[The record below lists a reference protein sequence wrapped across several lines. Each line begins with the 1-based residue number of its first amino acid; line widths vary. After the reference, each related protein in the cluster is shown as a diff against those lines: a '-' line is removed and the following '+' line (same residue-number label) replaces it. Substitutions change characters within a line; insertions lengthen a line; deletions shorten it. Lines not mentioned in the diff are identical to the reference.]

1 MTQLI
6 DPNNNSKIELPCHLF
21 SIPVPPANTLGS
33 PVPLA
38 VSRRNDWPA
47 AAATADLRAKVRIFG
62 TFAGE
67 HPPGTRNPRL
77 FLLYGTEHPN
87 PNYLYPDL
95 IRSGY
100 KVYTCIMAPNTVGW
114 LHFTPMSFTGFA
126 LSMASQHWGNEAVR
140 FFGDYDIFPWVR
152 ISDGTMP
159 ARILQL
165 FDLYLLEI
173 INPWFLSCTK
183 LLPVKIMPHLD
194 WKHPNDH
201 SIE

>member
-1 MTQLI
+1 MTYIKTKNSIMTQLI

-87 PNYLYPDL
+87 PNYLYPDP
-95 IRSGY
+95 IRLQS
-100 KVYTCIMAPNTVGW
+100 VYMYYGSKHCWVVTLYTHV
-114 LHFTPMSFTGFA
+114 L
-126 LSMASQHWGNEAVR
+126 
-140 FFGDYDIFPWVR
+140 YWVR
-152 ISDGTMP
+152 
-159 ARILQL
+159 
-165 FDLYLLEI
+165 
-173 INPWFLSCTK
+173 
-183 LLPVKIMPHLD
+183 PVYGQSTLR
-194 WKHPNDH
+194 
-201 SIE
+201 